1 MLDRQLGVRLLLLIG
16 DTVPLPAP
24 YPVTTA
30 LVRAQV
36 TNDARTGDGF
46 QLTFALGRDG
56 VTDYSLIASGVLAP
70 WKRVVLSVVFG
81 ALPEVLI
88 DGVITH
94 QQVTPSDQPGA
105 STLTV
110 QGRDIS
116 KLLDLEEKND
126 EFPNQADFMIVTRVL
141 AGYAQYGLVPEV
153 TPTTDFP
160 IMVQRVPRQHE
171 TDFALIQRLAQA
183 NGYVFYVQPLTIGA
197 NTAYWGPE
205 IHAGVPQPAL
215 TIGLGASDNLRGIH
229 FSLDASAPV
238 AETGTFV
245 EPFSKSVIPI
255 PALPSLRLPPLVA
268 NPTQARRTTLA
279 RDTGNEN
286 AGRAAVSLLA
296 AAMNAPDAVTAQ
308 GELDGIRYG
317 HVLRARGLVG
327 VRGAGWAYDGL
338 YYVRSVTHTITVG
351 TYGQSFTLSREGTG
365 SLTPAVIP

>member
-24 YPVTTA
+24 YPVATA

-46 QLTFALGRDG
+46 QLTFALARDG
-56 VTDYSLIASGVLAP
+56 VTDYGLLASGALAP

-81 ALPEVLI
+81 AVPEVLI

-94 QQVTPSDQPGA
+94 QQLTPGDRPGA

-110 QGRDIS
+110 QGRDVS
-116 KLLDLEEKND
+116 KMLDLEERND
-126 EFPNQADFMIVTRVL
+126 EFPNQADFMIVTRTL
-141 AGYAQYGLVPEV
+141 ARYAQYGLVPQV
-153 TPTTDFP
+153 TPTSDFP

-171 TDFALIQRLAQA
+171 TDLALIQRLAAA
-183 NGYVFYVQPLTIGA
+183 NGYVFYVQPVTVGV
-197 NTAYWGPE
+197 NTACWGPE
-205 IHAGVPQPAL
+205 IHAGAPQPAL
-215 TIGLGASDNLRGIH
+215 TTGMGAADNLRGIH

-238 AETGTFV
+238 AESGTFV
-245 EPFSKSVIPI
+245 EPFSHSVLPI
-255 PALPSLRLPPLVA
+255 PALPSPRVPPLVA
-268 NPTQARRTTLA
+268 SPTPARRTTLA
-279 RDTGNEN
+279 RDTSNEN
-286 AGRAAVSLLA
+286 PGRAALSLLA
-296 AAMNAPDAVTAQ
+296 AAMSAPDAVTAE

-338 YYVRSVTHTITVG
+338 YYVRNVTHTITVG
-351 TYGQSFTLSREGTG
+351 TYTQSFSLSREGTG
-365 SLTPAVIP
+365 SLTPAVLP